1 MGGNIE
7 YYLTQMWYHTGPAYD
22 YKTETEIEALLAH
35 WDQKLQEVA
44 WIDTYDDI
52 DRFYELNTLTAEQY
66 REINKDHSLLKFTYD
81 NFALRTVIVYLS
93 GRADAKQLVE
103 SWLAADDKW
112 FYTPESRE
120 RNLKRISKAL
130 EYMEAYRLGKQQ

>member
-1 MGGNIE
+1 ME
-7 YYLTQMWYHTGPAYD
+7 YYLSKTWYHTGPSVS
-22 YKTETEIEALLAH
+22 YKTETEIEALLSY
-35 WDQKLQEVA
+35 WDQKLREVA

-81 NFALRTVIVYLS
+81 NFTLRTIILYLS

-112 FYTPESRE
+112 FFSPESRK
-120 RNLKRISKAL
+120 RNSELIIKAM
-130 EYMEAYRLGKQQ
+130 EYMEAYRSGQ

>member
-1 MGGNIE
+1 ME
-7 YYLTQMWYHTGPAYD
+7 YYLSKIWYRGGPTGK
-22 YKTETEIEALLAH
+22 YKTETEIEALLAY

-52 DRFYELNTLTAEQY
+52 DRLYELNTLTAEQY

-130 EYMEAYRLGKQQ
+130 EYMEAYRLGK

>member
-1 MGGNIE
+1 ME
-7 YYLTQMWYHTGPAYD
+7 YYLSKIWYRGGPTGK
-22 YKTETEIEALLAH
+22 YKTETEIEALLAY

-52 DRFYELNTLTAEQY
+52 DRLYELNTLTAEQY

-81 NFALRTVIVYLS
+81 FFDLRTVIVYLS

-112 FYTPESRE
+112 FFSQKSRE
-120 RNLKRISKAL
+120 RNSELIIKAM
-130 EYMEAYRLGKQQ
+130 EYMEAYRSGQ

>member
-1 MGGNIE
+1 MVDME
-7 YYLTQMWYHTGPAYD
+7 CYLSKTWYHSGPSGS
-22 YKTETEIEALLAH
+22 YKTEAEIEALLAY

-81 NFALRTVIVYLS
+81 NFTLRTIILYLS
-93 GRADAKQLVE
+93 DRADAKQLVE

-130 EYMEAYRLGKQQ
+130 EYMGAYRSGQ

>member
-1 MGGNIE
+1 MANIE
-7 YYLTQMWYHTGPAYD
+7 YYLTQMWYHTGSTGK
-22 YKTETEIEALLAH
+22 YKTETEIEVLLAY

-81 NFALRTVIVYLS
+81 NFDLRTVIVYLS

-112 FYTPESRE
+112 FFSQKSRE
-120 RNLKRISKAL
+120 RNSELIIKAM
-130 EYMEAYRLGKQQ
+130 EYMEAYRSGQ